1 MSDSKFTFQPVKILE
16 MLTKLE
22 ARSELERSG
31 KIDISHEDSMLAVTG
46 DTGKFLSILV
56 SAMKCNRIL
65 EIGTSVGYSTLWMA
79 LALVQNQELL
89 NSPNRSIITIENNS
103 SKIKR
108 AVKNFK
114 EAGVKELIE
123 IVEGNALNI
132 LTQLSTANETKTNTG
147 NNLFDFVFLDA
158 DKEGLVSYF
167 DLVLPLVRKGGVIV
181 TDNILSPQDY
191 RSSMI
196 DYVNHVRSKQGIQS
210 VTVPI
215 GYGEEVSLK
224 IM

>member
-1 MSDSKFTFQPVKILE
+1 MSDFKFAFQPVKILE
-16 MLTKLE
+16 MLAKLE

-31 KIDISHEDSMLAVTG
+31 KIDISHENSMLAVTG

-108 AVKNFK
+108 AVKNFE

-132 LTQLSTANETKTNTG
+132 LTKLSTTNETETNTG

-181 TDNILSPQDY
+181 TDNILSPEDY

-196 DYVNHVRSKQGIQS
+196 DYVNHVRSKQDIQS

>member
-1 MSDSKFTFQPVKILE
+1 M
-16 MLTKLE
+16 
-22 ARSELERSG
+22 
-31 KIDISHEDSMLAVTG
+31 
-46 DTGKFLSILV
+46 
-56 SAMKCNRIL
+56 
-65 EIGTSVGYSTLWMA
+65 
-79 LALVQNQELL
+79 
-89 NSPNRSIITIENNS
+89 TIENNS

-108 AVKNFK
+108 AVKNFE

-132 LTQLSTANETKTNTG
+132 LTQLSTTNETKTNTG

>member
-1 MSDSKFTFQPVKILE
+1 MSDFKFAFQPVKILE
-16 MLTKLE
+16 MLAKLE

-31 KIDISHEDSMLAVTG
+31 KIDISHENSMLAVTG

-108 AVKNFK
+108 AMKNFE

-132 LTQLSTANETKTNTG
+132 LTQLSTTNETETNTG

-167 DLVLPLVRKGGVIV
+167 DLALPLVRKGGVIV
-181 TDNILSPQDY
+181 TDNILSPEDY

-196 DYVNHVRSKQGIQS
+196 DYVNHVRSKQDIQS

>member
-22 ARSELERSG
+22 AKSELERSG

-108 AVKNFK
+108 AVKNFE

>member
-1 MSDSKFTFQPVKILE
+1 MSDFKFAFQPVKILE
-16 MLTKLE
+16 MLAKLE

-31 KIDISHEDSMLAVTG
+31 KIDISHENSMLAVTG

-108 AVKNFK
+108 AVKNFE

-132 LTQLSTANETKTNTG
+132 LTQLSTTNETETNTG

-181 TDNILSPQDY
+181 TDNILSPEDY

-196 DYVNHVRSKQGIQS
+196 YYVNHVRSKQDIQS

>member
-1 MSDSKFTFQPVKILE
+1 MSDSKFAFQPVKILE
-16 MLTKLE
+16 MLVKLE

-31 KIDISHEDSMLAVTG
+31 KIDISHENSMLAVTG

-108 AVKNFK
+108 AVKNFE

-196 DYVNHVRSKQGIQS
+196 DYVNHVRSKQDIQS

>member
-1 MSDSKFTFQPVKILE
+1 MSDSKFAFQPVKILE
-16 MLTKLE
+16 MLSKLE

-31 KIDISHEDSMLAVTG
+31 KIDISHENSMLAVTA
-46 DTGKFLSILV
+46 DTGKFLSILI

-108 AVKNFK
+108 AVKNFE

>member
-1 MSDSKFTFQPVKILE
+1 MSDSKFAFQPVKILE
-16 MLTKLE
+16 MLVKLE

-31 KIDISHEDSMLAVTG
+31 KIDISHENSMLAVTG
-46 DTGKFLSILV
+46 DTGKFLSILI

-108 AVKNFK
+108 AVKNFE
-114 EAGVKELIE
+114 EAGVEELIE

-132 LTQLSTANETKTNTG
+132 LTQLSTTNETKTNTG

-181 TDNILSPQDY
+181 TDNILSPEDY

-196 DYVNHVRSKQGIQS
+196 DYVNHVRSKQDIQS

>member
-1 MSDSKFTFQPVKILE
+1 MSDFKFAFQPVKILE
-16 MLTKLE
+16 MLAKLE

-31 KIDISHEDSMLAVTG
+31 KIDISHENSMLAVTG

-89 NSPNRSIITIENNS
+89 NSPNRSIMTIENNS

-108 AVKNFK
+108 AVKNFE

-132 LTQLSTANETKTNTG
+132 LTKLSTTNETETNTG

-181 TDNILSPQDY
+181 TDNILSPKDY

-196 DYVNHVRSKQGIQS
+196 DYVNHVRSKQDIQS

>member
-108 AVKNFK
+108 AVKNFE